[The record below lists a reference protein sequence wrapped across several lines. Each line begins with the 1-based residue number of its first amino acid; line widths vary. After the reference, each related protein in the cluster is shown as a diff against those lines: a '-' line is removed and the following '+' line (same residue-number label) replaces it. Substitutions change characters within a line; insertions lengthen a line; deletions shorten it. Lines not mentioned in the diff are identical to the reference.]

1 MATTPSSPGSL
12 ATADARASRRAIVA
26 GSIGNFVE
34 WYDFVLYGSSAPILA
49 VVFFANTDPTAGL
62 LATFATFGVAFL
74 ARPFGAVLLGN
85 LGDRIGRRAVLAGV
99 VITISIGTALIG
111 LTPGYGSIGI
121 LAPVILV
128 IIRALQGFTAGG
140 EFGGS
145 VAFIIEYAPAGK
157 RGWYGSWQ
165 TATVALGSAAA
176 ALALVLVTSLL
187 PEDAVVAWGWRI
199 PFLVAFPIGLIG
211 LFLRLRMEDTPDFR
225 HAQELQDTTS
235 AAPIVEVFRSHWRV
249 VIIGALVVVG
259 GTVSTYVFQ
268 NYVPAFLNTDGG
280 VPLRVEQFG
289 NMIGLVFYGVGAILW
304 GRLSDRFGRKPFL
317 IGGAIAL
324 FALMWPLFQLA
335 RVGDSFSI
343 ALALSIFG
351 FIAGAI
357 MGILPV
363 LLSDFFPTAVR
374 MSGLSI
380 SYTIAN
386 ALFGGTAPFVV
397 TFLVAST
404 MQSDA
409 AVFYCMAAVVVTFV
423 GALFIRRNHEV
434 PQE

>member
-335 RVGDSFSI
+335 QVGDSFSI

>member
-317 IGGAIAL
+317 IGGAIVL